1 MMVSRLQA
9 LASQGQAVWLDY
21 LDRGFLAQGG
31 LARLIE
37 DDGLTGVTSNPSI
50 FEKAIGQDSD
60 YDEQIA
66 ELVGGGETS
75 PAAIYEHLAVTDIQA
90 AADALR
96 PVYDRL
102 GGADGFASI
111 EVSPSLARSTQGTID
126 EARRLWRAV
135 DRPNLMVKVPGT
147 REGVPAV
154 RALAAEGINVNIT
167 LLFAIDM
174 YELVAGAFLAGL
186 EERLTS
192 GRDISRV
199 ASVASFFVSRVDTAI
214 DAKIDARIAADEA
227 ETRALVELRGS
238 VAIANAKLAYQS
250 YLGLIASDRWRSLA
264 QQGARPQRLLW
275 ASTGTKDPA
284 FSDVYYVETL
294 IGRDTVNTMPP
305 KTIDAF
311 RDHGVVAPTLTA
323 NLAGERHVLA
333 EADRLGLDL
342 RDVTASLVA
351 EGVEKFSNA
360 ADALLRTIDKTRAKL
375 ATSSHNTS
383 ATTAK

>member
-186 EERLTS
+186 EERL
-192 GRDISRV
+192 
-199 ASVASFFVSRVDTAI
+199 
-214 DAKIDARIAADEA
+214 
-227 ETRALVELRGS
+227 
-238 VAIANAKLAYQS
+238 
-250 YLGLIASDRWRSLA
+250 
-264 QQGARPQRLLW
+264 
-275 ASTGTKDPA
+275 
-284 FSDVYYVETL
+284 
-294 IGRDTVNTMPP
+294 
-305 KTIDAF
+305 
-311 RDHGVVAPTLTA
+311 
-323 NLAGERHVLA
+323 
-333 EADRLGLDL
+333 
-342 RDVTASLVA
+342 
-351 EGVEKFSNA
+351 
-360 ADALLRTIDKTRAKL
+360 
-375 ATSSHNTS
+375 
-383 ATTAK
+383 

>member
-37 DDGLTGVTSNPSI
+37 EDGLTGVTSNPSI

-167 LLFAIDM
+167 LLFAD
-174 YELVAGAFLAGL
+174 
-186 EERLTS
+186 RK
-192 GRDISRV
+192 
-199 ASVASFFVSRVDTAI
+199 SVV
-214 DAKIDARIAADEA
+214 
-227 ETRALVELRGS
+227 
-238 VAIANAKLAYQS
+238 
-250 YLGLIASDRWRSLA
+250 
-264 QQGARPQRLLW
+264 
-275 ASTGTKDPA
+275 
-284 FSDVYYVETL
+284 
-294 IGRDTVNTMPP
+294 
-305 KTIDAF
+305 
-311 RDHGVVAPTLTA
+311 
-323 NLAGERHVLA
+323 
-333 EADRLGLDL
+333 
-342 RDVTASLVA
+342 
-351 EGVEKFSNA
+351 
-360 ADALLRTIDKTRAKL
+360 
-375 ATSSHNTS
+375 
-383 ATTAK
+383 

>member
-154 RALAAEGINVNIT
+154 RVLAAEGINVNIT

-227 ETRALVELRGS
+227 ETRALAELRGS

-311 RDHGVVAPTLTA
+311 RDHGAVAPTLTA

-360 ADALLRTIDKTRAKL
+360 ADALLRTIYKTRAKL